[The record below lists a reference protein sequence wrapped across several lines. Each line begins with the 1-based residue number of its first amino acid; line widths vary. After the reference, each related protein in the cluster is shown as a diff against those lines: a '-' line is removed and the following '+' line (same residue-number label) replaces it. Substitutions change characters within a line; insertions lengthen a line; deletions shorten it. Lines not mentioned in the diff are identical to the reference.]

1 MNGLLLGITM
11 GDPAGVGP
19 EIIAKSLKLQGKTF
33 PQCVIFGSSEIIVN
47 ELEKVNFPVPIH
59 VINDLSKIR
68 PMPME
73 KGILLYQATE
83 IPKKIPIGLVNGQ
96 CGSAAYDSV
105 ITAINAANLGY
116 VGALVTAPINKESM
130 REAAVRYIGHTEIL
144 AELTDSPKV
153 FMLMV
158 NDALK
163 VILCTVHVSLQKA
176 IESLNEKLVYQA
188 IKAAE
193 TACFKLD
200 IKKPRIAVAGLNPHA
215 GENGL
220 MGEEDSLLIKPA
232 INRALREGIDVTGPW
247 PPDTVFM
254 KAREGHFDIVV
265 AQYHDQGL
273 IPIKYLGLD
282 SGVNITMGL
291 PFVRTSPDH
300 GTAFDIAGKG
310 IANPKSFISAVSY
323 ASKLGS

>member
-1 MNGLLLGITM
+1 
-11 GDPAGVGP
+11 
-19 EIIAKSLKLQGKTF
+19 
-33 PQCVIFGSSEIIVN
+33 
-47 ELEKVNFPVPIH
+47 
-59 VINDLSKIR
+59 
-68 PMPME
+68 
-73 KGILLYQATE
+73 
-83 IPKKIPIGLVNGQ
+83 
-96 CGSAAYDSV
+96 
-105 ITAINAANLGY
+105 
-116 VGALVTAPINKESM
+116 
-130 REAAVRYIGHTEIL
+130 
-144 AELTDSPKV
+144 
-153 FMLMV
+153 MV

-188 IKAAE
+188 IKTAE